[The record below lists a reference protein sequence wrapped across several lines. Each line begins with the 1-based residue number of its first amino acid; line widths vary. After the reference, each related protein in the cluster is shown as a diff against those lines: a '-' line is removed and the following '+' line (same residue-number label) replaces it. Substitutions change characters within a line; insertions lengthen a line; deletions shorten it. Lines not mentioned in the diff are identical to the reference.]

1 MNVLRK
7 GLGKLW
13 YEMSDK
19 QCSIYFEFTEIL
31 WLQGWDISSCP
42 PPQQLLL
49 QISSYGWEVVFFSS
63 FPMHFQFLTILPIP
77 AVVNLGVSTDKY
89 FLENVFKV
97 YESIVSPHPRIT
109 WFQANIV
116 YSDGWVVT
124 SWPYRLICEWS
135 NPIVN
140 ILCQTKF
147 QSLKW
152 PDINKYINV

>member
-1 MNVLRK
+1 MCCAKVWVNYGMKCQINSV
-7 GLGKLW
+7 
-13 YEMSDK
+13 
-19 QCSIYFEFTEIL
+19 QSIL
-31 WLQGWDISSCP
+31 NLQKFCDCEGETFHPVHHPNSCKA
-42 PPQQLLL
+42 
-49 QISSYGWEVVFFSS
+49 VFFFSIS
-63 FPMHFQFLTILPIP
+63 NAFSVFDNFTNHSCDKFGSKYRLIL
-77 AVVNLGVSTDKY
+77 DKY

-116 YSDGWVVT
+116 YSDGWGVT
-124 SWPYRLICEWS
+124 SWPYRSICEWS